1 MLLLLPRRTHS
12 RQQEA
17 RRESVSRSRRLESRN
32 RLHSLQLIPRFPR
45 ILNSLLHFHQQ
56 PQQRARG
63 LQAAERASLSS
74 LSCHPLALKY
84 LLLSLSHDD
93 DKKRAKKAIFERRRR
108 EREKRRDEGDE
119 GKEMWLKICRK
130 IRTASERWGERVRS
144 EGE

>member
-1 MLLLLPRRTHS
+1 M
-12 RQQEA
+12 
-17 RRESVSRSRRLESRN
+17 
-32 RLHSLQLIPRFPR
+32 
-45 ILNSLLHFHQQ
+45 
-56 PQQRARG
+56 
-63 LQAAERASLSS
+63 QAAERASLSS